1 MRNVIFDWSGT
12 VVDDLGPVVEATNAV
27 LAHHGLAAMDRDT
40 FRREFSLPF
49 VDYYARIL
57 PGANIE
63 DLELIFRPA
72 MAASTAPVTLI
83 AEALPFL
90 ERCARQGCRMFVLS
104 SAPPEAV
111 ETQAADLGL
120 SGFFEVIYA
129 GVWDKRER
137 IGIIMEEH
145 GLNPAE
151 TVMIGDMR
159 HDVHA
164 AQAAG
169 IRSIAV
175 LTGYEFPEVIAE
187 ARPDVTVAD
196 LSHLADLLDAWSR

>member
-12 VVDDLGPVVEATNAV
+12 VVDDLPPVVEATNVV
-27 LAHHGLAAMDRDT
+27 LARYGLDTMDRDT
-40 FRREFSLPF
+40 FRRQFSLPF
-49 VDYYARIL
+49 VAFYERLL
-57 PGANIE
+57 PGVDIE
-63 DLELIFRPA
+63 ELETVFRPA
-72 MAASTAPVTLI
+72 MAASLAPVTLI
-83 AEALPFL
+83 PHALPFL
-90 ERCARQGCRMFVLS
+90 ERCARQECRMFVLS

-111 ETQAADLGL
+111 EAQAAALGL

-129 GVWDKRER
+129 GVRDKRER
-137 IGIIMEEH
+137 ITGILLDH
-145 GLNPAE
+145 GLLPEE

-187 ARPDVTVAD
+187 SRPDITVGD
-196 LSHLADLLDAWSR
+196 LSHLAALLEAWG

>member
-1 MRNVIFDWSGT
+1 MRNLIFDWSGT
-12 VVDDLGPVVEATNAV
+12 VVDDLPPVVEATNVV
-27 LAHHGLAAMDRDT
+27 LTRYGLAAMDRNT

-49 VDYYARIL
+49 TAFYERIL
-57 PGANIE
+57 PGVEIDE
-63 DLELIFRPA
+63 LELVFRPA

-83 AEALPFL
+83 PHALPFL
-90 ERCARQGCRMFVLS
+90 ERCAGQNCRMFVLS

-111 ETQAADLGL
+111 MSQAAALGL
-120 SGFFEVIYA
+120 SKFFEVIYA
-129 GVWDKRER
+129 GVRDKRER
-137 IGIIMEEH
+137 ISGILEEH
-145 GLNPAE
+145 KLLREE

-187 ARPDVTVAD
+187 SRPDVTVGD
-196 LSHLADLLDAWSR
+196 LSHLAALLEAWS

>member
-1 MRNVIFDWSGT
+1 MQNVIFDWSGT
-12 VVDDLGPVVEATNAV
+12 LVDDLGPVVEATNMV
-27 LAHHGLAAMDRDT
+27 LTRYGLAPMDRDT

-49 VDYYARIL
+49 VAFYERIL
-57 PGANIE
+57 PGVDIE
-63 DLELIFRPA
+63 ELELVFRPA

-83 AEALPFL
+83 PGALGFL
-90 ERCARQGCRMFVLS
+90 EKCSERGCRMFVLS

-111 ETQAADLGL
+111 LGQAADLGL
-120 SGFFEVIYA
+120 SRFFEVVYA
-129 GVWDKRER
+129 GVRDKCAR
-137 IGIIMEEH
+137 IGSI
-145 GLNPAE
+145 LAE
-151 TVMIGDMR
+151 NHLKAADTVMIGDMR

-187 ARPDVTVAD
+187 SRPDVTVAD
-196 LSHLADLLDAWSR
+196 LTQLTSLLEAWS